1 MKYLAFPLFFL
12 LVSCGESVTPVDS
25 GLENQIFHFGNG
37 TEPQGLDPHIV
48 TGVPENHLLTALCE
62 GLTIYNPKGGSQ
74 LPGVAESW
82 DISPDGLIYTFK
94 LNKDAKWSNGDSV
107 TADDFVW
114 SWKRILTASLGS
126 QYPDM
131 LYYVKNAESYHLGE
145 IDDFSKVGVKAIDDS
160 TLEVELRSPTSFFI

>member
-1 MKYLAFPLFFL
+1 MGYL
-12 LVSCGESVTPVDS
+12 
-25 GLENQIFHFGNG
+25 
-37 TEPQGLDPHIV
+37 
-48 TGVPENHLLTALCE
+48 
-62 GLTIYNPKGGSQ
+62 
-74 LPGVAESW
+74 
-82 DISPDGLIYTFK
+82 SPDGLIYTFK

-160 TLEVELRSPTSFFI
+160 TLEVELRSPTSFFIKLLHHYSTCLLYTSEAADE